1 MAMAS
6 TSHVEEA
13 VEEHEEDDGPIPISK
28 LEVSSNLIQIIYNLV
43 LKWLKNTIFF
53 LDLGHLVED

>member
-13 VEEHEEDDGPIPISK
+13 VVDDHEEDDGPLLISK
-28 LEVSSNLIQIIYNLV
+28 LEVKFAIIIY
-43 LKWLKNTIFF
+43 
-53 LDLGHLVED
+53 